1 MNNENFDIDDII
13 KDLSVDIN
21 SGLSESEIQE
31 RIKKYGYNSI
41 EEKKESNLIKFLRKF
56 KSFTSIM
63 LEFITI
69 LYIIFGKIED
79 AIIVISLLIINA
91 VISFI
96 HEERANKAL
105 ELLKEKLQIQ
115 ARVLRE
121 GKWKLIESK
130 YLVPGDIIRL
140 RAGDISP
147 ADCIILSNDILNIDQ
162 SMLTGESITVDKTKG
177 NIIYSGSIIKR
188 GESNC
193 IVYKTGKNTYFGKTI
208 ELVSTA
214 KPKLHIEEITSSV
227 VKNLLLITGFFSSIV
242 LIISFLYYHSLL
254 YILSN
259 IVPLVIS
266 LLLFAV
272 PVALPVMITVTL
284 SLGSLELIKSNV
296 LVTRLSS
303 IEDAASM
310 TTLCSDKTGTLTYNK
325 LTVTDIY
332 PLNNYNI
339 NDVILY
345 GSLASEISNNDPIDL
360 AFINKLKELNINKDN
375 YNILEFKPFDPSTR
389 RTEAKV
395 SYNNDVLYVSKGA
408 VNTIFNELCKENV
421 PGDIQKIIDNYAS
434 KGYRTLAVAINNNNN
449 KWIPVGLVALY
460 DIPRKDTPELIKK
473 LKELGIKVKMLT
485 GDALPIAKEIGNSI
499 GLDPNKVVS
508 GNELRNL
515 LKENPGKVSNLVN
528 NSEIF
533 AEIYPEDKYY
543 IVKSLQ
549 DKKEIVGMTG
559 DGVNDSPSLKQ
570 AEVGIA
576 VYNATDVAKSAASV
590 VLTVEGLQGIVDL
603 IKIGRS
609 VYQRIVTWILLKIN
623 RVIEIS
629 LLVMIVFI
637 FTEII
642 LHQPILLVSSEGAI
656 LFFFLKDFPTIA
668 IGTDNVKPSQYP
680 ESWDIRKLVLYS
692 GILSLFSFM
701 EELFLF
707 IFYYFYLDI
716 RSIAYLQSLFFL
728 SIMYFGLLML
738 FVFRESD
745 RFYKSR
751 PSNLLLIS
759 TIIDILAST
768 IIGIFGFGIIEPI
781 KIIDIIFISI
791 YSLFSIFVINDSIK
805 ILLNRTKIAIK

>member
-1 MNNENFDIDDII
+1 MENELFDIDKII
-13 KDLSVDIN
+13 RELNTNII

-41 EEKKESNLIKFLRKF
+41 EEKKENNIIKLLKKF

-63 LEFITI
+63 LEFISI
-69 LYIIFGKIED
+69 LYIVVHNYLD
-79 AIIVISLLIINA
+79 ALIVIGLLILNTL
-91 VISFI
+91 ISFI

-115 ARVLRE
+115 ARVLRDNN
-121 GKWKLIESK
+121 WKLIESK

-147 ADCIILSNDILNIDQ
+147 ADCIILDDESLNIDE
-162 SMLTGESITVDKTKG
+162 SVLTGESITVDKTKG

-214 KPKLHIEEITSSV
+214 KPKLHIEELTMKV
-227 VKNLLLITGFFSSIV
+227 VISLLIIV
-242 LIISFLYYHSLL
+242 IIFGGITI
-254 YILSN
+254 ILSYLYN
-259 IVPLVIS
+259 PSINFLLSYIIPLVIS

-272 PVALPVMITVTL
+272 PVALPAMLTISMAV
-284 SLGSLELIKSNV
+284 GSYELARKGA

-325 LTVTDIY
+325 LTITDIY
-332 PLNNYNI
+332 PLDNYNI

-395 SYNNDVLYVSKGA
+395 LYNNDVFYVSKGA
-408 VNTIFNELCKENV
+408 VNIVINDLCKEELSL
-421 PGDIQKIIDNYAS
+421 DIQNIVDQYAK
-434 KGYRTLAVAINNNNN
+434 KGYRTLAVAIKNNN

-609 VYQRIVTWILLKIN
+609 VYQRIVTWILSKIN
-623 RVIEIS
+623 RTIEIAIFVMVAFIINV
-629 LLVMIVFI
+629 LLFHRALYVLSPID
-637 FTEII
+637 I
-642 LHQPILLVSSEGAI
+642 L
-656 LFFFLKDFPTIA
+656 LFFFIIDFQTISLSTDNEEGSNYPEKWNILKLVKYASIMGIFTFSEMMILLYIALNILKISNMHLLHTFFFIA
-668 IGTDNVKPSQYP
+668 IIFY
-680 ESWDIRKLVLYS
+680 
-692 GILSLFSFM
+692 GILM
-701 EELFLF
+701 P
-707 IFYYFYLDI
+707 Y
-716 RSIAYLQSLFFL
+716 
-728 SIMYFGLLML
+728 
-738 FVFRESD
+738 VFRERN
-745 RFYKSR
+745 RFYKSKPGR
-751 PSNLLLIS
+751 AFWISSVSGLFISSLLAL
-759 TIIDILAST
+759 
-768 IIGIFGFGIIEPI
+768 FGFYIMTPI
-781 KIIDIIFISI
+781 NIYWYLITVI
-791 YSLFSIFVINDSIK
+791 YSLFFIFFVNDNIK
-805 ILLNRTKIAIK
+805 LLLERLGIGR